1 MTFLGILSKN
11 TLEKTH
17 LGLLTERHEVLLRLI
32 KTPNI
37 HVFKIAA
44 PPYAVGAIPDFDVTV
59 AYLNFRLKGF
69 PVSDFQQC
77 DGYTESQ
84 RLM

>member
-1 MTFLGILSKN
+1 MPGYQLVVNMLQEDIALG
-11 TLEKTH
+11 
-17 LGLLTERHEVLLRLI
+17 VC
-32 KTPNI
+32 
-37 HVFKIAA
+37 
-44 PPYAVGAIPDFDVTV
+44 YAVGAVPDFHVIF

>member
-1 MTFLGILSKN
+1 MYDDHS
-11 TLEKTH
+11 H
-17 LGLLTERHEVLLRLI
+17 CW
-32 KTPNI
+32 
-37 HVFKIAA
+37 
-44 PPYAVGAIPDFDVTV
+44 AVGAVPDFDVTF
-59 AYLNFRLKGF
+59 AYHNFRLKGF